1 MLELFSRRG
10 RLGVMLVLILTG
22 LGVLLFLN
30 QILFPFILAIFLAYV
45 LAPAIERMHQW
56 QIYGNKRLP
65 RGAAVILLY
74 LALLLVLIG
83 FSTYLVPRVS
93 SELARMVQEVPGRV
107 SVLVEEWQP
116 VVEQQLE
123 SWQAVLPSPP
133 EPVEPPELEPPTL
146 PPTQAVPASDHPL
159 AQLLEGYVY
168 EVRTLD
174 SQRIEIIPKPRLPG
188 DTSPATGLS
197 FNDRVN
203 SLLTGATERLSSD
216 LLRLVTFGRQLVT
229 GVAGS
234 VFTLFLTFMVAGFIL
249 VDTARIAEFW
259 QSFIPHRYNVRVGHL
274 MEKLDEGLNGVVR
287 GQIIICLVN
296 GALTLIGLLLFGV
309 PFAVTLALVATLFS
323 LIPIF
328 GTILSSVPII
338 VMGLTVSFSTGLLAL
353 AWILLIHFIEANFLN
368 PKIMGTAA
376 HIHPAI
382 IVFALMTGEHLAGI
396 AGALLAVPIYSILQ
410 TLFLF
415 LKSLMEELERQP
427 LEPESP

>member
-1 MLELFSRRG
+1 
-10 RLGVMLVLILTG
+10 MLVLILAG

-56 QIYGNKRLP
+56 RIHGDKRLP

-74 LALLLVLIG
+74 LALLLVLGG
-83 FSTYLVPRVS
+83 FSTYLVPRIS

-116 VVEQQLE
+116 VVEKQLE

-133 EPVEPPELEPPTL
+133 EPVASLPDPELTP
-146 PPTQAVPASDHPL
+146 AGPASETDPLAPDHPL

-174 SQRIEIIPKPRLPG
+174 AQRIEIIPKPRVPG
-188 DTSPATGLS
+188 ESQLSNGLTL
-197 FNDRVN
+197 NERVN
-203 SLLTGATERLSSD
+203 NLLTGATESLSSD

-249 VDTARIAEFW
+249 VDTNRIAEFW
-259 QSFIPHRYNVRVGHL
+259 KSFIPHRYTIRMGHL
-274 MEKLDEGLNGVVR
+274 MEQLDEGLNGVVR

-296 GALTLIGLLLFGV
+296 GFLTLVGLLLLGI

-415 LKSLMEELERQP
+415 LKCLVEELEREP
-427 LEPESP
+427 LDLEPN